1 MNDIDDIPD
10 ELFPHNECSKLLEC
24 TLLYYSTIVLY
35 ESRWNNLNP
44 NIQFNFIKKIKKLLE
59 LEWLNNHID
68 TDWDDY

>member
-1 MNDIDDIPD
+1 MSSISFKSTTI
-10 ELFPHNECSKLLEC
+10 LLLEC